1 MKKKLRLREIVSSIL
16 ILVAVLLIGC
26 QLRVGWIVGLIGGST
41 RLTVMVQDRRWY
53 YVGLDVSFLVLDVVM
68 FGAWSGWWANYP
80 RLWIIGTGVTSWLN
94 F

>member
-26 QLRVGWIVGLIGGST
+26 QLRVGWIVGVIGGCT

-53 YVGLDVSFLVLDVVM
+53 YVALDVSFLVLDVVM

-80 RLWIIGTGVTSWLN
+80 RLWIIGTGLTSWLN